1 MQKPLSKNTPESG
14 RLVLVV
20 GPSGVGKDTLLDGA
34 RAALSGRDDI
44 LFPRREITRPVDA
57 GGEDHIALDE
67 ATFAQR
73 QVDGAYAL
81 SWRAHALGYGISADI
96 IEALGT
102 GGTVVVNVSR
112 TVLDEARQ
120 RFARVKV
127 VSISA
132 DPVILANR
140 LMARGRED
148 AAEVAARLA
157 RAQAIA
163 VSGDDVVEIHND
175 GTVADGIARLIAAIS
190 P

>member
-1 MQKPLSKNTPESG
+1 MQKPLSKNTPETG

-44 LFPRREITRPVDA
+44 LFPRREIPRPADA
-57 GGEDHIALDE
+57 GGEDHIAVDE

-73 QVDGAYAL
+73 RLDGAYAL
-81 SWRAHALGYGISADI
+81 SWQAHALGYGVSADI
-96 IEALGT
+96 IQALQAGR
-102 GGTVVVNVSR
+102 TVVVNVSR

-120 RFARVKV
+120 RFSRMSV

-132 DPVILANR
+132 DPEILAAR
-140 LMARGRED
+140 LTARGRED
-148 AAEVAARLA
+148 ATEVAARLA
-157 RAQAIA
+157 RAQAIP
-163 VSGDDVVEIHND
+163 VTGDDVVEIQND